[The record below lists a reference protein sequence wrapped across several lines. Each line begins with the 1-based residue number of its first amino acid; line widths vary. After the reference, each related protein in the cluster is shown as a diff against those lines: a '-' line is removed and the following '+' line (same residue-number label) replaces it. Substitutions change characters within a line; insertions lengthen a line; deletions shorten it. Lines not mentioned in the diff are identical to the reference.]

1 MKRFFI
7 VLILAS
13 IVLLGMYAFMRED
26 LDRFNPF
33 MSKEYVYVEINE
45 EPKEDNGRYK
55 YRLTGTNEEGQSIRV
70 TFTTSSILEEGTYLK
85 VLAKGAYTQSW
96 ELVDESEMITN

>member
-1 MKRFFI
+1 MKRFLI

-13 IVLLGMYAFMRED
+13 IVLLGYAFMRED

-45 EPKEDNGRYK
+45 DPKEDNGRYK
-55 YRLTGTNEEGQSIRV
+55 YRLTGTNEEGTSKRV
-70 TFTTSSILEEGTYLK
+70 TFTTSSILEEGTYVK
-85 VLAKGAYTQSW
+85 VLAKGAYTQYW
-96 ELVDESEMITN
+96 EFVEESEMIKN